1 MKTDAELARLAH
13 EVAIGVLHPD
23 IGDWYQELTDNEKH
37 VVMALA
43 CYEVGYVKPKEK
55 TAQRK
60 AQRLLRTWLTPEQ
73 RESLKRKQQF
83 IVVGSLGGRYRLMP
97 RMGRTARIER
107 HGTRDFETATY
118 CLHDD
123 ASELPA
129 ADLALA
135 HYLMIMTD
143 EADFLAQANEHKN
156 SMLWN
161 SEWLRRLAA
170 GRRERKRLAEQEPAA

>member
-1 MKTDAELARLAH
+1 MKTDAELAALARQC
-13 EVAIGVLHPD
+13 AAGDLHPD
-23 IGDWYQELTDNEKH
+23 IGDWFHELTALEQN
-37 VVMALA
+37 VVLMLTVHEIQNRPR
-43 CYEVGYVKPKEK
+43 YRKPS
-55 TAQRK
+55 QRK
-60 AQRLLRTWLTPEQ
+60 AQTLLRTWLTPEQ

-83 IVVGSLGGRYRLMP
+83 IVIGSIGGRYRLMP
-97 RMGRTARIER
+97 RMGRTAKIER

-123 ASELPA
+123 ASELPP
-129 ADLALA
+129 ADLTLA
-135 HYLMIMTD
+135 HYLMIVTD

-170 GRRERKRLAEQEPAA
+170 SRRERKRLAEQAA